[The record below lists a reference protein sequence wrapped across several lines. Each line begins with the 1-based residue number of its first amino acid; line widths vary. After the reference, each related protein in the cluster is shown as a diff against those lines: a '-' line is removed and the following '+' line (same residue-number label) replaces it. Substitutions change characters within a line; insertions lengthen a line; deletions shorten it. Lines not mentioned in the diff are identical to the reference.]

1 MDLLPAVGL
10 ASEAMAADS
19 EEFFR
24 AGTCL
29 PFLRN
34 AQNED
39 GGWGFHPGAVS
50 RAEPSCWALLALLQS
65 TKHEDEEAVTR
76 GVHWLG
82 GGQLVDGPWPST
94 PGQQSGCWVTSLV
107 CLVLCLAGDTTKN
120 SAEAVARGLRW
131 LCADWPQDSTPWR
144 RFLAKFAAQRQLSA
158 INNAYRGWGWTPGTS
173 SWVEPTSF
181 ALLALERAPREI
193 RPGSAKRRRDLAEA
207 MLYDR
212 MCPGGGWNCGNPSVY
227 GVAGEPLI
235 VPTTMALLAL
245 RAYPQRAEN
254 RASLEWLEREVA
266 SIDAT
271 GSLAL
276 ARIALAAY
284 GRDWPSKAPGFSD
297 LYANSESLQSI
308 QVVAWMCL
316 ALGRQD
322 WLLAGSGEAQGH
334 A

>member
-1 MDLLPAVGL
+1 
-10 ASEAMAADS
+10 MAADS

-24 AGTCL
+24 EGTCL

-34 AQNED
+34 AQNAD
-39 GGWGFHPGAVS
+39 GGWGFLQGTLS
-50 RAEPSCWALLALLQS
+50 RAEPTCWSLLALLQS
-65 TKHEDEEAVTR
+65 TKLEDKDAVTR
-76 GVHWLG
+76 GMHWLRSA
-82 GGQLVDGPWPST
+82 QLANGSWPTT
-94 PGQQSGCWVTSLV
+94 PEEESGCWVTSLV
-107 CLVLCLAGDTTKN
+107 CLTLLPAGDSIKTN
-120 SAEAVARGLRW
+120 RSEEAVARGLRW

-144 RFLAKFAAQRQLSA
+144 RLLAKFAPEHHGSP

-193 RPGSAKRRRDLAEA
+193 RPGSAKQRRDLAEA

-212 MCPGGGWNCGNPSVY
+212 MCAGGGWNCGNSRVY

-235 VPTTMALLAL
+235 VPTTVALLAL

-254 RASLEWLEREVA
+254 RASLEWLEREA
-266 SIDAT
+266 GSIQAA

-276 ARIALAAY
+276 ARIAVEAY
-284 GRDWPSKAPGFSD
+284 GHEWPSNAPKFSD
-297 LYANSESLQSI
+297 LYEKSESLQSV

-316 ALGRQD
+316 ALGAQN
-322 WLLAGSGEAQGH
+322 WLAAGEVRSH